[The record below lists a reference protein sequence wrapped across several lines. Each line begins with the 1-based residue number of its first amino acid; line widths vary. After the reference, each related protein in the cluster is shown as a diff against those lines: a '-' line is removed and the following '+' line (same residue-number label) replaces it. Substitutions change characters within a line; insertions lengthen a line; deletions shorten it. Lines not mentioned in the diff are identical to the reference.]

1 MLGHSTWGIK
11 DIESYK
17 LLREQGE
24 KIETVTDFISLAPK
38 SLRTMIAATKLKD
51 ASWKESYDKPRQHIK
66 KQRHHFANKD
76 LSSRSYVFSSSHV
89 QMWKLDHN
97 EGWVPNN
104 WCFWIAV
111 LEKTLES
118 PLDSKIKPVNPKGNQ
133 PEYSLEGMM
142 MKLNLQYFSH
152 LMQRAN
158 SLEKTLM
165 LGNIEGKRRRGQHRM
180 RWVDSITDSTDL
192 NLSKPCKI
200 VKGQGTL

>member
-152 LMQRAN
+152 QMQRAN

>member
-1 MLGHSTWGIK
+1 M
-11 DIESYK
+11 
-17 LLREQGE
+17 
-24 KIETVTDFISLAPK
+24 TDFISLAPK